1 MKVLVQA
8 KNISV
13 TPMIERAVQHQAQ
26 KLGRLSSK
34 IVQVF
39 AFLEVIDK
47 KKNDAQAARVLYKIC
62 WPGKDIVVQEK
73 ASNLYDAIVDAT
85 DSAMRVLRK
94 AKERRR
100 NYRMASKRAV
110 SF

>member
-1 MKVLVQA
+1 MQILVQA

-34 IVQVF
+34 IVKVF

-47 KKNDAQAARVLYKIC
+47 KKNDSHAARVLYKIC
-62 WPGKDIVVQEK
+62 WPGKDIVVQER
-73 ASNLYDAIVDAT
+73 AANLYDAIVDTT

-94 AKERRR
+94 EKERRR
-100 NYRMASKRAV
+100 EYRQIGRRAV
-110 SF
+110 SA